1 MADIHP
7 NERPN
12 EAAHKTAQ
20 KTTPELA
27 ALALVHLSALLALGG
42 FDAQASQESL
52 ANDTLTLAVTGP
64 DATLLIGPQGQ
75 TLDAFQYLL
84 MLMTNR
90 GQASRLRVT
99 VDADGHRARRA
110 RKLTEFAQELAAEV
124 GKTGQE
130 AVTDT
135 LSPME
140 RRIIH
145 TALADHPDVET
156 YSEGSEPQRY
166 VVVTPRRG

>member
-1 MADIHP
+1 MADTNTP
-7 NERPN
+7 
-12 EAAHKTAQ
+12 EAPQRTSQDQ
-20 KTTPELA
+20 KTSQELS
-27 ALALVHLSALLALGG
+27 ALALTHLRTLLDLAG
-42 FDAQASQESL
+42 FDAHAAEESL
-52 ANDTLTLAVTGP
+52 ANDTLTLAVSGP
-64 DATLLIGPQGQ
+64 DATLLIGAQGQ

-90 GQASRLRVT
+90 GQQSRLRVT

-110 RKLTEFAQELAAEV
+110 RKLSDFAQELAAEV

-145 TALADHPDVET
+145 TALAEHPDVET
-156 YSEGSEPQRY
+156 YSEGTEPQRY
-166 VVVTPRRG
+166 VVVTPRR